1 MNVICGRYILTAN
14 FFENFFSK
22 PVIFLQLCCLIGEQT
37 KLQTKYTTKMK
48 RILFLLLTF
57 LALTV
62 SAQRVIENP
71 TFGAKGIA
79 GLSLGIE
86 KVVLQKDMTKLYMV
100 YYHGGGFNIN
110 GTTRLVANGKEYKVQ
125 TAEGIE
131 LSGPYIQKPQGE
143 QSRFVLNF
151 PPLDKDVDRFDFIED
166 YCDQCFKIF
175 DVALTDKAAADIE
188 AKRNAEEIPAAL
200 KNYAANIKDNGE
212 SLEPEEF
219 TMEPAIVKGKL
230 YGYDKRF
237 VGGAANVKFEVEVN
251 IENPFL
257 RRETVATEIKPDGT
271 YELQVPMTVKH
282 QAVWLIVNPIYSD
295 KVVLAAGKTVEVD
308 FDFTQ
313 IYRPWELP
321 DNELTPYFAGENV
334 DLNYAINLPFLRNFM
349 TELVYNDESRKKV
362 ANFTMPQFK
371 EYILDGYNDY
381 VKRIDTMHVTKRAK
395 EFLKLS
401 LKFEAAYSLARAY
414 LDLPMMN
421 ARVNST
427 ANEIVPM
434 RPDKDYLY
442 FPKNLDIDN
451 IMMFYTYD
459 MAEILYGWRTN
470 YELYVMPQMSA
481 ILVSRLW
488 DSFMSKEKL
497 SKKEKAISVA
507 IVKKIKERDTTR
519 TDAEFAFQ
527 KKYSDKLQKYANEEY
542 RKFMDGTKADYDEF
556 FQGGEGLFW
565 DFNQLR
571 NVCYDM
577 HSGILVPDSLVS
589 EVEKMSRPF
598 YAQYI
603 KAKNAELEAKIAA
616 ENARGGYYAHQLGES
631 VADSLLVE
639 LLKDCH
645 GKVVLID
652 FWNTW
657 CGPCRGAMKDM
668 EPMKAE
674 FEGKDVAFVY
684 VADTSSPEQEYNA
697 VIPTVKGQHHRLP
710 ESDVDALKRKW
721 GFSGIPAYVLIG
733 KDGTVKDYAG
743 HGTEY
748 FRMKINEEL
757 RK

>member
-1 MNVICGRYILTAN
+1 MKKLLTI
-14 FFENFFSK
+14 
-22 PVIFLQLCCLIGEQT
+22 IFLL
-37 KLQTKYTTKMK
+37 
-48 RILFLLLTF
+48 

-71 TFGAKGIA
+71 VIGVRGMGACTGFFIDKI
-79 GLSLGIE
+79 
-86 KVVLQKDMTKLYMV
+86 VLNKDITKFYMTN
-100 YYHGGGFNIN
+100 YHGYAEGKFLIVS
-110 GTTRLVANGKEYKVQ
+110 GTRIVADGKPLKVIS
-125 TAEGIE
+125 AEGITLDE
-131 LSGPYIQKPQGE
+131 WTLPKDNVE
-143 QSRFVLNF
+143 FVTHFVLNF
-151 PPLDKDVDRFDFIED
+151 PAIDKSVETIDFIEGD
-166 YCDQCFKIF
+166 NPNGFHLYDI
-175 DVALTDKAAADIE
+175 ALTDQAAERIKQRITMPDAI
-188 AKRNAEEIPAAL
+188 R
-200 KNYAANIKDNGE
+200 NYAANIQDNGE
-212 SLEPEEF
+212 SLEREEF
-219 TMEPAIVKGKL
+219 TMQPATVKGKI

-237 VGGAANVKFEVEVN
+237 FAGAANVKFEVEVN

-282 QAVWLIVNPIYSD
+282 QAVWLIVNPIYSN

-481 ILVSRLW
+481 ILVSRIW
-488 DSFMSKEKL
+488 DSFMTKEKL

-527 KKYSDKLQKYANEEY
+527 EKYSDKLQKYANEEY
-542 RKFMDGTKADYDEF
+542 RKFMDGTKADYDDF

-571 NVCYDM
+571 NVCFDM
-577 HSGILVPDSLVS
+577 QSGVLVPDSVIS
-589 EVEKMSRPF
+589 EIEKLPRPF

-603 KAKNAELEAKIAA
+603 KAKNSEVLAKIEA
-616 ENARGGYYAHQLGES
+616 EKARGGYYAHQPGES

-657 CGPCRGAMKDM
+657 CGPCRGAMKEM

-684 VADTSSPEQEYNA
+684 VADTSSPVEEYNT

-721 GFSGIPAYVLIG
+721 NFSGIPAYVLIG
-733 KDGTVKDYAG
+733 KDGMVKDCAG